1 MSDRAFTAGVVPG
14 GLTEQ
19 SHIKILI
26 CYILAHLEEPV
37 SQEALLA
44 AIADNGLANYFEC
57 AQAVS
62 ELLECKNLDE
72 SADKSYVLSKT
83 GKQISDILSDDLP
96 ITVRERALE
105 SATYLIEHARRKKQ
119 HPVELVRREDGYL
132 VRGKIVDGGAVL
144 FSLEVYAPTYEA
156 AALARERFIDKAE
169 SLMRLALNELFGES
183 L

>member
-1 MSDRAFTAGVVPG
+1 
-14 GLTEQ
+14 
-19 SHIKILI
+19 
-26 CYILAHLEEPV
+26 
-37 SQEALLA
+37 
-44 AIADNGLANYFEC
+44 
-57 AQAVS
+57 
-62 ELLECKNLDE
+62 
-72 SADKSYVLSKT
+72 VLSKT